1 MLMRIIA
8 LLCLF
13 EFNLAELMSCTEKTN
28 KTDICFND
36 MRNHDTPKSVDTKLC
51 LNQISDIDFDKN
63 SISIQVEL
71 WTNWLDP
78 SLALSNNSTE

>member
-1 MLMRIIA
+1 MFMWIIT
-8 LLCLF
+8 LVCLF

-28 KTDICFND
+28 KTDICKNIG
-36 MRNHDTPKSVDTKLC
+36 NHEAPKSVNTTLY
-51 LNQISDIDFDKN
+51 LRQISDINLEKN
-63 SISIQVEL
+63 SMSVQVGL

>member
-1 MLMRIIA
+1 MFVWIITFV
-8 LLCLF
+8 CLF

-28 KTDICFND
+28 KTDICSND
-36 MRNHDTPKSVDTKLC
+36 IGNNDTPKSVDTTLY
-51 LNQISDIDFDKN
+51 LLQISDINLEKN
-63 SISIQVEL
+63 SISVQVEL